1 MRLGAAATAS
11 TAFHLAVIGKAGA
24 AVHSDASRESHT
36 SRISGTR
43 ERRGIDIV
51 VVWEEMVMGSRHHQ
65 PSGQKRCFPWALISV
80 SVSVIN
86 DRSGL
91 NLDSIYC

>member
-1 MRLGAAATAS
+1 MAS
-11 TAFHLAVIGKAGA
+11 TAFHLVVIGKASA
-24 AVHSDASRESHT
+24 AVHSDTSRESRT
-36 SRISGTR
+36 SQLSGTR
-43 ERRGIDIV
+43 ERQGIDIV

-65 PSGQKRCFPWALISV
+65 PSGQKQCFLWVLISV